1 MPKVSKDTVTEVQDF
16 GVAVDHSA
24 RLDDYAIDFVT
35 IRETHDLGP
44 VLANL
49 AAGRCTCPHW
59 GYVIKGKITMRYADH
74 EEIVEAGEAFYF
86 PPGHAP
92 EDPELGLPQ
101 DPAADLMVQPW
112 VACITC
118 RISVISASHWSV
130 GLNWTSSVPASAS
143 GA

>member
-92 EDPELGLPQ
+92 EAEAGTELVQFSPTDQ
-101 DPAADLMVQPW
+101 WDALMTEMRQVMQ
-112 VACITC
+112 ATQ
-118 RISVISASHWSV
+118 
-130 GLNWTSSVPASAS
+130 G
-143 GA
+143 